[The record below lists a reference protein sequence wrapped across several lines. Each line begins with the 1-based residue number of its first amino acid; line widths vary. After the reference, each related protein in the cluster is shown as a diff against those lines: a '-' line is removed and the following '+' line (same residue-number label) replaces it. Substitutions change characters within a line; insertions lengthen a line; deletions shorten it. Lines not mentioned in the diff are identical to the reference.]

1 MPRGADPRDK
11 PRNVVAPEGMM
22 GEDDPSGTCPA
33 MMSFRGSHLVNL
45 RLPQGTVWMLET
57 LAEAKGRQQLYE
69 SQSPQLLRSLR
80 EVALVQSAESS
91 NRIEG
96 VTVDQHRLRPL
107 VLGHAKPVD
116 RPEEEIVG
124 YRKALHDI
132 HTNGVNLPLNAA
144 TCLHLHGLAQG
155 GTTGDAG
162 VWKARANDII
172 ELRPDGTRVVRF
184 KPVEPQAVPA
194 AMGELFL
201 AYGHVVEQRQVTP
214 LIALGA
220 LVLDFLCIHP
230 FRDGNGRVARL
241 LALLGLYH
249 QGFHVGRYV
258 SLERVIEQTKED
270 YYATLK
276 ASSANWHQGTH
287 DVLPWCG
294 YFLSTLR
301 SAYREFEERASHAR
315 APRGSKTQLV
325 EAALAAMR
333 GPFGIADV
341 ERACPSVGRDLVRR
355 VMNRWRTEGKLK
367 TLSRGRDARW
377 LRVE

>member
-1 MPRGADPRDK
+1 
-11 PRNVVAPEGMM
+11 M

-107 VLGHAKPVD
+107 VLG
-116 RPEEEIVG
+116 
-124 YRKALHDI
+124 
-132 HTNGVNLPLNAA
+132 
-144 TCLHLHGLAQG
+144 QG

-220 LVLDFLCIHP
+220 LVLDLLCIHP